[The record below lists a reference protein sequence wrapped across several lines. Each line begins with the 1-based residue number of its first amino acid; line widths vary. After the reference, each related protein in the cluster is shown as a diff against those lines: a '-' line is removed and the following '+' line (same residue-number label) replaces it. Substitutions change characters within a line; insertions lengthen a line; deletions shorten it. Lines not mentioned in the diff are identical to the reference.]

1 MKIRRYRSAG
11 GVVIQQNVVE
21 GLAPERAYVLL
32 LDRPGRDEIRLPKGH
47 IDPGE
52 SAEIAALRETE
63 EESGFGDLRV
73 LADLGNN
80 QVEFDYNNEHYI
92 RDEHYFLMGLN
103 SARRSAQPDNDVAQF
118 RPLWIEL
125 DAAPDQLTFA
135 AEQDVVRRAV
145 AEYRALT
152 EQ

>member
-11 GVVIQQNVVE
+11 GVVIQQDVIE
-21 GLAPERAYVLL
+21 GLPSGRAYVLL

-52 SAEIAALRETE
+52 SAKIAALRETE
-63 EESGFGDLRV
+63 EESGYGDLRV
-73 LADLGNN
+73 LADLGSNT
-80 QVEFDYNNEHYI
+80 VEFDYNDEHYI
-92 RDEHYFLMGLN
+92 RDEHYYLMGLE
-103 SARRSAQPDNDVAQF
+103 SARRSVQPDNDIAQF
-118 RPLWIEL
+118 RPLWIAL
-125 DAAPDQLTFA
+125 NDAPDQLTFA

-152 EQ
+152 GP